1 MMFKEFINA
10 VPYVNLGNLVFKTH
24 VLYSDT
30 GAVSKQGRPCL
41 ARDTC
46 NSYIPAKWCV
56 SAIHARGG
64 AEGMYE
70 LIHTIGVAG
79 Y

>member
-1 MMFKEFINA
+1 MGGD
-10 VPYVNLGNLVFKTH
+10 V
-24 VLYSDT
+24 
-30 GAVSKQGRPCL
+30 R
-41 ARDTC
+41 

-70 LIHTIGVAG
+70 LIHTFCRDITIIYPVTIAIC
-79 Y
+79 YDS

>member
-30 GAVSKQGRPCL
+30 GAVCKQGRPCL
-41 ARDTC
+41 ARDTY
-46 NSYIPAKWCV
+46 SCV
-56 SAIHARGG
+56 SGFKG
-64 AEGMYE
+64 SG
-70 LIHTIGVAG
+70 LID
-79 Y
+79 